1 MVTAVVIPIICLYFY
16 WITRKEM
23 KLNDRKWL
31 ASAEVIKE
39 AVVSGEIKS
48 INTEKQRF
56 YYHRY
61 ILVYVFTLQTETK
74 LIKAKKIIP
83 LTNNIELDSF
93 SIGEE
98 IRIYGSWERNYF
110 HFNEYQI
117 VHIGK
122 R

>member
-1 MVTAVVIPIICLYFY
+1 
-16 WITRKEM
+16 M
-23 KLNDRKWL
+23 KLNDSKWL
-31 ASAEVIKE
+31 AAAEVKKE
-39 AVVSGEIKS
+39 AVLTGEIKS

-83 LTNNIELDSF
+83 LKDNIELDSF
-93 SIGEE
+93 SIGEV
-98 IRIYGSWERNYF
+98 IRIYGSWEGNHFY
-110 HFNEYQI
+110 FNEFQL
-117 VHIGK
+117 VHIDK

>member
-1 MVTAVVIPIICLYFY
+1 
-16 WITRKEM
+16 M
-23 KLNDRKWL
+23 KLNDSKWL
-31 ASAEVIKE
+31 AAAEVKKE
-39 AVVSGEIKS
+39 AVLTGEIKS

-83 LTNNIELDSF
+83 LKDNIELDSF
-93 SIGEE
+93 SIGEV
-98 IRIYGSWERNYF
+98 IRIYGSWEGNHF
-110 HFNEYQI
+110 QFNEFQL
-117 VHIGK
+117 VHIDK